1 MTKKIVCIGNCQA
14 ASIAKYLFEIL
25 DNYSVKYVPYNDNF
39 IKKMFL
45 HETNKYYSSQFI
57 FLTVFDKKDAIE
69 TLMESDII
77 IYQNIKKETSPLFN
91 EEKIYEYN
99 ENCIKVSLPSIRLD
113 YNDYLN
119 SLKELKFREKIK
131 NNNIIVS
138 DIIEENTDKRL
149 MLLNK
154 SHPNTFFFMQILNKI
169 LEKINENK
177 ISIEKYNFFM
187 ENNNYIGLSIT

>member
-1 MTKKIVCIGNCQA
+1 
-14 ASIAKYLFEIL
+14 
-25 DNYSVKYVPYNDNF
+25 
-39 IKKMFL
+39 
-45 HETNKYYSSQFI
+45 
-57 FLTVFDKKDAIE
+57 VFNKKDAIE

-91 EEKIYEYN
+91 EDKLYEYN
-99 ENCIKVSLPSIRLD
+99 KNCIKVSLPSIRLD

-177 ISIEKYNFFM
+177 LSIEKYNFYM
-187 ENNNYIGLSIT
+187 KNINYIGLSIT

>member
-14 ASIAKYLFEIL
+14 RSIAKYLFEIL

-57 FLTVFDKKDAIE
+57 FLTVFDKKDAIK

-91 EEKIYEYN
+91 EEKLYEYN

-154 SHPNTFFFMQILNKI
+154 SHPNTFFFHANIK
-169 LEKINENK
+169 
-177 ISIEKYNFFM
+177 
-187 ENNNYIGLSIT
+187 

>member
-1 MTKKIVCIGNCQA
+1 MCPSTTLG
-14 ASIAKYLFEIL
+14 IAR
-25 DNYSVKYVPYNDNF
+25 
-39 IKKMFL
+39 
-45 HETNKYYSSQFI
+45 
-57 FLTVFDKKDAIE
+57 LT
-69 TLMESDII
+69 
-77 IYQNIKKETSPLFN
+77 
-91 EEKIYEYN
+91 EYN